1 MCAIF
6 ASRGPMKE
14 GFEAM
19 EEFFHMGGYAAYVWT
34 SYGLAAAVILALVW
48 QSLSDW
54 RRQSSLAAEL
64 EKAAGGRVRRAAAPA
79 REDDR

>member
-1 MCAIF
+1 MA
-6 ASRGPMKE
+6 
-14 GFEAM
+14 
-19 EEFFHMGGYAAYVWT
+19 EFFHMGGYAAYVWT
-34 SYGLAAAVILALVW
+34 CYGLAAAVVAALVW

-54 RRQSSLAAEL
+54 RRQSSLADKL